1 MVGVTSVQ
9 VLQEPAVRARPVVW
23 QGCDTE
29 SWYGLI
35 VPDAFAHPATYS
47 RGLIH
52 TIYRHL
58 LDRGYVCAGATM
70 CDPFAGVGLGALD
83 AMTYGLR
90 WVGVA
95 LEHTFVPTAQA
106 NLALWA
112 QRYGF
117 TTGRVLQEGSR
128 YVRAVL
134 AVAGVHAV
142 VGSPPYA
149 GSTQVNHAPQDMTAG
164 TARWAGGTDSAAR
177 VKHDYAPM
185 TSPGQLAAL
194 PTGTVQAV
202 VSSPPYAQG
211 LSKEHTYTDHATRA
225 TSSHRRIMIEKG
237 IADPFY
243 GTSPGQ
249 LGNAPTTFW
258 DAASLILAEVAAL
271 LPPGGVAVWVVKDDV
286 AKRQRVPFCAHRAQ
300 LCASHGLP
308 VVETIHASLVED
320 CGTQEGLF
328 GTAATVTRAHT
339 SFFRRLAEKKAVRV
353 SIMKPSS
360 SAGHLPP
367 SAPPLTPTAPLTFS
381 PYIFCATLASLPRDK
396 PLPVV

>member
-1 MVGVTSVQ
+1 MATVPVVQ
-9 VLQEPAVRARPVVW
+9 TTEEPAGRTRPLVW
-23 QGCDTE
+23 QGCYTE
-29 SWYGLI
+29 SWHGLI
-35 VPDAFAHPATYS
+35 VPDAFAHPAKYS

-90 WVGVA
+90 WVGVE
-95 LEHTFVPTAQA
+95 LEHTFVTTAQA

-117 TTGRVLQEGSR
+117 TTGRVLQGDSR

-134 AVAGVHAV
+134 AGAGVHAV
-142 VGSPPYA
+142 CGSPPSA

-164 TARWAGGTDSAAR
+164 KARWAGGTDSAAR
-177 VKHDYAPM
+177 VKQDYAPL
-185 TSPGQLAAL
+185 TSPGQLAAM

-211 LSKEHTYTDHATRA
+211 LSKEHTYTNHATRA
-225 TSSHRRIMIEKG
+225 TSRYRRLLIEKG

-249 LGNAPTTFW
+249 LGNARTTFW

-271 LPPGGVAVWVVKDDV
+271 LPPGGVAVWVLKDYV
-286 AKRQRVPFCAHRAQ
+286 AKGQRVPFCAHWAQ

-328 GTAATVTRAHT
+328 GTAATVTRAHK
-339 SFFRRLAEKKAVRV
+339 SFFRRLAEKKGSPRIDHETVLLCRA
-353 SIMKPSS
+353 PS
-360 SAGHLPP
+360 P
-367 SAPPLTPTAPLTFS
+367 
-381 PYIFCATLASLPRDK
+381 
-396 PLPVV
+396 